1 MIYLPTLRNLSA
13 AWILLILV
21 ALNACGPKFDLEY
34 RQHEHGLSI
43 KKDSLKIELTVMNES
58 IIHVTKAPQDAP
70 EATVP
75 DYVTVLEPQGVD
87 WQLTE
92 SADQLTLATSKMK
105 ILIGKDGII
114 RFQDAEGQELL
125 AETNEQT
132 YINPDA
138 EGNDVS
144 QAFVAGDEAL
154 YGLGQFQSG
163 IMNWKNVPIRLQQY
177 NQEIAIPFLVST
189 KGYGIYWHNY
199 SLTDFN
205 EPQNEIQFATKVEVV
220 SGEEAQV
227 IPEGG
232 EKENV
237 AAYATKEAKQKNIR
251 ETTFT
256 PKKTGEYTFLA
267 LSDND
272 GRMRGEIIVS
282 IDGEEVINYS
292 TIWMPRRYSGKKYL
306 EAGKTYKVVFQN
318 SGAKIPGRLYYNEPD
333 FGKTVFSSAVGNSID
348 YYFVA
353 GENPGE
359 VIAQNHKLT
368 GQTPLFPKKAYGFW
382 QCRERYHNQAELLE
396 NAREMR
402 NREIPVDYIVQ
413 DWFYWP
419 KGTKGPEWDRAKYPD
434 AQAMVNEVNDLNMKL
449 MVSVWPE
456 VKNSALEEKYQLT
469 KIPSSNYIDI
479 YDEGVADHFYQ
490 MLSDSMFQWGVS
502 SIWLDGTEPEG
513 VKDSKAMTAV
523 GPFEVVH
530 NTYSLEVT
538 RAVYEGRRA
547 EFPEERVFNLT
558 RSAYA
563 GQQRYGATSWSG
575 DTEASW
581 EQLEE
586 QIAAGLN
593 FTMAGVPYWTHDIGG
608 FFRDSRSI
616 NNLFDSQYTNPE
628 FIELLTRW
636 FQFGTFSP
644 IFRIH
649 GYVSETE
656 IWRYN
661 DAFESTARK
670 FIDLRYQLM
679 PYIYSQAWQIT
690 QNSRQLM
697 TPLAYHYP
705 QDQKTWEIKDQFFFG
720 ESILVG
726 VVTEYEQRQKDIYL
740 PAGDWYN
747 YWSGEKVSGGKSITV
762 STPLDQTP
770 LFVKAGSI
778 IPFGPKIQY
787 ATQETDEPLTIKV
800 YPGQDAEFVLY
811 FDDNE
816 SYDYEQGEFT
826 EVLLAYS
833 EEKKELTIRKGEG
846 DFLDFTKAS
855 MPFVVEVIGGVSKPV
870 NFDGTDLTIPL

>member
-1 MIYLPTLRNLSA
+1 MKPNWKNLCAAVGICMLMALSA
-13 AWILLILV
+13 
-21 ALNACGPKFDLEY
+21 CGQSYSLKY
-34 RQHEHGLSI
+34 NKGQNGLTI
-43 KKDSLKIELTVMNES
+43 YHDSLTIELTVMNEA
-58 IIHVTKAPQDAP
+58 IIHVTKTPQRGT
-70 EATVP
+70 ESKLP
-75 DYVTVLEPQGVD
+75 DYVTVLEPQDVA
-87 WQLTE
+87 WEVTE
-92 SADQLTLATSKMK
+92 SADALTLATSKMK
-105 ILIGKDGII
+105 VVVNSAGII
-114 RFQDAEGQELL
+114 RYADADGNELL
-125 AETNEQT
+125 AETREQT
-132 YINPDA
+132 YIVPGA

-144 QAFVAGDEAL
+144 QAFVAGEEAL

-199 SLTDFN
+199 SLTDIN
-205 EPQNEIQFATKVEVV
+205 EPQHEIQFATKAEVATG
-220 SGEEAQV
+220 GEEQV
-227 IPEGG
+227 VPEGG

-237 AAYATKEAKQKNIR
+237 AAYASKEAEKKNIR

-256 PKKTGEYTFLA
+256 PEKTGEYTFLA

-282 IDGEEVINYS
+282 IDGDEVINYS
-292 TIWMPRRYSGKKYL
+292 TIWMPRRYSGRKYL
-306 EAGKTYKVVFQN
+306 KGGKTYKVVFQN
-318 SGAKIPGRLYYNEPD
+318 SGARIPGRLFYNEPD
-333 FGKTVFSSAVGNSID
+333 YNKTVFSSAVGSSID
-348 YYFVA
+348 YYFIA

-359 VIAQNHKLT
+359 VIAQNHVLT

-419 KGTKGPEWDRAKYPD
+419 KGTKGPEWDRNKYPD
-434 AQAMVNEVNDLNMKL
+434 AQAMVKEVNDLNMKL

-456 VKNSALEEKYQLT
+456 VKNKGLEEKYALT

-479 YDEGVADHFYQ
+479 YDEGVADRFYQ

-513 VKDSKAMTAV
+513 VKDAKAMTAV

-608 FFRDSRSI
+608 FFRDSKSI

-661 DAFESTARK
+661 EAFENTARK

-690 QNSRQLM
+690 QNGRQLM
-697 TPLAYHYP
+697 APLAYHYP
-705 QDQKTWEIKDQFFFG
+705 DDPNTWAVKDQFFFG
-720 ESILVG
+720 ESLLVG
-726 VVTEYEQRQKDIYL
+726 VVTEYQEREKALYL
-740 PAGDWYN
+740 PAGSWYN
-747 YWSGEKVSGGKSITV
+747 YWTGEQVSGAQNITV
-762 STPLDQTP
+762 DAPLDETP

-778 IPFGPKIQY
+778 VPFGPKVQY
-787 ATQETDEPLTIKV
+787 ATQKTDAPTTLKI
-800 YPGQDAEFVLY
+800 YPGADATFTLY
-811 FDDNE
+811 YDDNL
-816 SYDYEQGEFT
+816 SYAYEQGAF
-826 EVLLAYS
+826 S
-833 EEKKELTIRKGEG
+833 EIALSYDETKKALTIQKGAG
-846 DFLDFTKAS
+846 DYLDLAQAPMTFE
-855 MPFVVEVIGGVSKPV
+855 VEMIGGTTKTVDFQGDALTV
-870 NFDGTDLTIPL
+870 AFD